1 LNVIDYISAHDVAN
15 QASMLRTTY
24 DGPIMVVE
32 GITDLRL
39 YGKYTDGEC
48 EIIIAHSK
56 DNVRIAVKELSTKRK
71 DTRILGIMDADID
84 RLVRTEPKA
93 PLFLTDARDAEMMI
107 LSSNSLNDVLW
118 EYGEKDKV
126 EAFVEKYGEIRQAV
140 LEASYPIGLLMYL
153 SYIHDLGLSFK
164 DLDFSLFV
172 DPLDLTLSGK
182 KMIDE
187 IIFRSKNPSA
197 GAKSIRT
204 ILEDELDNERD
215 PLDVCRG
222 HDAVEILVLG
232 LRRTFG
238 GFNARGIR
246 PGELAGALRL
256 AFTFEDFM
264 QTKLY
269 KKTKEWADAARI
281 TLWAVPDLP

>member
-1 LNVIDYISAHDVAN
+1 MIDHISAHDIAN
-15 QASMLRTTY
+15 QASMLRATH
-24 DGPIMVVE
+24 DGPIIVVE
-32 GITDLRL
+32 GVTDLRL
-39 YGKYTDGEC
+39 YGKYADDDC

-71 DTRILGIMDADID
+71 DTKILGIMDADID

-107 LSSNSLNDVLW
+107 ISSNSLNDVLW

-126 EAFVEKYGEIRQAV
+126 DAFVEKYGDIRQAV
-140 LEASYPIGLLMYL
+140 LEAAYPMGLLMYL
-153 SYIHDLGLSFK
+153 SYIYDLGLSFK
-164 DLDFSLFV
+164 DLDFQTFV
-172 DPLDLTLSGK
+172 DPADLKMNGK

-187 IIFRSKNPSA
+187 IVYNSRNPGA
-197 GAKSIRT
+197 GAKRIRT

-222 HDAVEILVLG
+222 HDAVEILVIG

-238 GFNARGIR
+238 GFNARNIR
-246 PGELAGALRL
+246 SGELAGALRL
-256 AFTFEDFM
+256 AFTFEDFSR
-264 QTKLY
+264 TKLY
-269 KKTKEWADAARI
+269 EMTKEWADSQNI
-281 TLWAVPDLP
+281 ILWAAPDLQ

>member
-1 LNVIDYISAHDVAN
+1 MIDHISAYDVAN

-32 GITDLRL
+32 GVTDLRL
-39 YGKYTDGEC
+39 YGKYAADDC

-56 DNVRIAVKELSTKRK
+56 DNVKIAVKELSTKRK
-71 DTRILGIMDADID
+71 DTKILGIMDADID
-84 RLVRTEPKA
+84 RLVKTEPKA

-107 LSSNSLNDVLW
+107 ISSNSLNDVLW
-118 EYGEKDKV
+118 EYGEKDKLD
-126 EAFVEKYGEIRQAV
+126 AFVERYGDIRQAV
-140 LEASYPIGLLMYL
+140 LEASYPMGLLMYL

-164 DLDFSLFV
+164 DLDFSLFI
-172 DPLDLTLSGK
+172 DQIDLKLNGK

-187 IIFRSKNPSA
+187 IVFKSRNPGA
-197 GAKSIRT
+197 GAKRIRA

-222 HDAVEILVLG
+222 HDAVEILVIG
-232 LRRTFG
+232 LRRVFG

-256 AFTFEDFM
+256 AFTFEDFSR
-264 QTKLY
+264 TGLY
-269 KKTKEWADAARI
+269 EKTKEWADSKGI
-281 TLWAVPDLP
+281 TLWVAPDLP